1 MMDIIT
7 ANRLNTATGLQMEL
21 ISELKKVFKGV
32 RFKSEDGTMWEPG
45 IYPQRLPLSQNDDD
59 DETSFAPYILV
70 ILNDFTIES
79 WAEPKKISIALLFCA
94 WDGGSERTGDRD
106 NAIMMDRVLERLRKN
121 PEVGNFTL
129 DLPIEGA
136 WQDQDTYPYF
146 YSALEL
152 NFLAPTYQREDDL
165 A

>member
-32 RFKSEDGTMWEPG
+32 QFKSGDGTMREPA
-45 IYPQRLPLSQNDDD
+45 IYPQRLPLAQNDDD
-59 DETSFAPYILV
+59 EACFAPYILV
-70 ILNDFTIES
+70 VLNDFTIES
-79 WAEPKKISIALLFCA
+79 WAEPKKVSIALLFCA

-106 NAIMMDRVLERLRKN
+106 NAIMMDRVLERIGKN
-121 PEVGNFTL
+121 PEVRNFTL
-129 DLPIEGA
+129 ELPIEGA

-146 YSALEL
+146 YSAMEL
-152 NFLAPTYQREDDL
+152 NFTAPMYQREDDL

>member
-7 ANRLNTATGLQMEL
+7 ENRLNTATGLQMEL

-106 NAIMMDRVLERLRKN
+106 NAIMMDRVLERIDKN

-129 DLPIEGA
+129 ELPIEGA

-146 YSALEL
+146 YSAMEL

>member
-32 RFKSEDGTMWEPG
+32 QFKSGDGTMREPA
-45 IYPQRLPLSQNDDD
+45 IYPQRLPLAQNDDD
-59 DETSFAPYILV
+59 DEACFAPYILV
-70 ILNDFTIES
+70 VLNDFTIES
-79 WAEPKKISIALLFCA
+79 WAEPKKVSIALLFCA
-94 WDGGSERTGDRD
+94 WDCGSERTGDRD
-106 NAIMMDRVLERLRKN
+106 NAIMMDRVLERIGKN

-146 YSALEL
+146 YSAMKL
-152 NFLAPTYQREDDL
+152 NFSAPTYQREDDL

>member
-1 MMDIIT
+1 
-7 ANRLNTATGLQMEL
+7 MEL

-106 NAIMMDRVLERLRKN
+106 NAIMMDRVLERLGKN

-152 NFLAPTYQREDDL
+152 NFQAPTYRREDDL

>member
-7 ANRLNTATGLQMEL
+7 ANRLNTAIGLQSEL
-21 ISELKKVFKGV
+21 IAELKKVFKGV
-32 RFKSEDGTMWEPG
+32 RFKSGDGTMWEPG
-45 IYPQRLPLSQNDDD
+45 IYPQRLPLSQNDDE
-59 DETSFAPYILV
+59 DEASCAPYILV
-70 ILNDFTIES
+70 ILNDFSIES
-79 WAEPKKISIALLFCA
+79 WDEPKKINVVLLFCA
-94 WDGGSERTGDRD
+94 WDGGEERTGDRD
-106 NAIMMDRVLERLRKN
+106 NAIMMDRVLERVGKN

-136 WQDQDTYPYF
+136 WQDRDTYPYF

-152 NFLAPTYQREDDL
+152 NFQAPTYRREDDL

>member
-32 RFKSEDGTMWEPG
+32 QFKSGDGTMREPA
-45 IYPQRLPLSQNDDD
+45 IYPQRLPLAQNDDD
-59 DETSFAPYILV
+59 DEACFAPYILV
-70 ILNDFTIES
+70 VLNDFAIES
-79 WAEPKKISIALLFCA
+79 WAEPKKVSIALLFCA

-106 NAIMMDRVLERLRKN
+106 NAIMMDRVRERIGKN

-146 YSALEL
+146 YSAMEL
-152 NFLAPTYQREDDL
+152 NFSAPTYQREDDL

>member
-1 MMDIIT
+1 MNSIT
-7 ANRLNTATGLQMEL
+7 ENRLNTATGLQMEL

-32 RFKSEDGTMWEPG
+32 QFKSGDGTMREPA
-45 IYPQRLPLSQNDDD
+45 IYPQRLPLAQNDDD
-59 DETSFAPYILV
+59 DEACFAPYILV
-70 ILNDFTIES
+70 VLNDFTIES
-79 WAEPKKISIALLFCA
+79 WADPKKVSIALLFCA

-106 NAIMMDRVLERLRKN
+106 NAIMMDRVRERIGKN

-146 YSALEL
+146 YSAMEL
-152 NFLAPTYQREDDL
+152 NFSAPTYQREDDL

>member
-1 MMDIIT
+1 MDIIT
-7 ANRLNTATGLQMEL
+7 ANRLNTAIGLQSEL
-21 ISELKKVFKGV
+21 MVELKKMFKGV
-32 RFKSEDGTMWEPG
+32 QFKSGDGAMREPA
-45 IYPQRLPLSQNDDD
+45 IYPQRLPLSQNDDE
-59 DETSFAPYILV
+59 DEAGFAPYILV
-70 ILNDFTIES
+70 ILNDFSIES
-79 WAEPKKISIALLFCA
+79 WDEPKKINVVLLFCA
-94 WDGGSERTGDRD
+94 WDGGEERTGDRD
-106 NAIMMDRVLERLRKN
+106 NAIMMDRVLERIGKN

-152 NFLAPTYQREDDL
+152 NFLAPTYRREDDL

>member
-7 ANRLNTATGLQMEL
+7 ANRLNTAIGLQSEL
-21 ISELKKVFKGV
+21 IAELKKVFKGV
-32 RFKSEDGTMWEPG
+32 RFKSGDGTMWEPG
-45 IYPQRLPLSQNDDD
+45 IYPQRLPLSQNDDE
-59 DETSFAPYILV
+59 DEASCAPYILV
-70 ILNDFTIES
+70 ILNDFSIES
-79 WAEPKKISIALLFCA
+79 WDEPKKINVVLLFCA
-94 WDGGSERTGDRD
+94 WDGGEERTGDRD
-106 NAIMMDRVLERLRKN
+106 NAIMMDRVLERIGKN

-152 NFLAPTYQREDDL
+152 NFLAPTYRREDGL

>member
-1 MMDIIT
+1 MDIIT
-7 ANRLNTATGLQMEL
+7 ANRLNTAIGLQSEL
-21 ISELKKVFKGV
+21 IAELKKVFKGV
-32 RFKSEDGTMWEPG
+32 RFKSGDGTMWEPG
-45 IYPQRLPLSQNDDD
+45 IYPQRLPLSQNDDE
-59 DETSFAPYILV
+59 DEASCAPYILV
-70 ILNDFTIES
+70 ILNDFSIES
-79 WAEPKKISIALLFCA
+79 WDEPKKINVVLLFCA
-94 WDGGSERTGDRD
+94 WDGGEERTGDRD
-106 NAIMMDRVLERLRKN
+106 NAIMMDRVLERIGKN

-152 NFLAPTYQREDDL
+152 NFLAPTYRREDGL